1 VHNDARELSNLPIL
15 GTRSFFI
22 SLTED
27 LSLLREEVE
36 KKKRLSLKVVE
47 VRYSVGQG

>member
-15 GTRSFFI
+15 GTRSFFL

-27 LSLLREEVE
+27 LSLLREEIE
-36 KKKRLSLKVVE
+36 KKEEIVVK
-47 VRYSVGQG
+47 SG